1 MINEKIIINTIKE
14 NPHISTNA
22 LLRKLNIS
30 PRHNKVLT
38 NMLINLSSR
47 DLIAYDKRDS
57 TYVALKKLNT
67 IQGPIHFASE
77 GKCAFIDVDE
87 LSKTGAKV
95 SYFVSSNNFNTA
107 LNNDIVEAEV
117 FEPISP
123 NNNRTFAKVKKIIE
137 RRCKTLIGVLD
148 NVNGFVTFKPIEPIY
163 KNTSFRIKNIANEA
177 RILDVVVAEIINY
190 ENRNKEINI
199 VKRIT
204 DVNDP
209 MAYVKSLEE
218 ARNVPKDFPAE
229 VNKYIDEFIPNNIKN
244 EDLSTRMDLRNELV
258 VTIDGS
264 STKDFDD
271 AISVVKIDDNTY
283 ELGVHIADV
292 AYYVKE
298 NTPLDD
304 EALKRGTS
312 IYLLN
317 EVVPMLP
324 FKLSN
329 GICSLNPN
337 EERLTISCI
346 TRINK
351 EGKSISTKIVPSVIK
366 SKYRLTY
373 ERVNEFIND
382 SKTFDD
388 DKLNEMLKNAY
399 ELSKIVREFKNK
411 QGYIDFEI
419 QEPYIELDADG
430 RVIDIS
436 VEQTGES
443 EKMIEDFMVRANEEV
458 AKFIT
463 DLKLPMM
470 YRIHEVPSEEK
481 IEYFIDVLK
490 SLKINVSLNRKHIT
504 PLSFQKVI
512 NQINSQRNDEFL
524 KMLFLRTMQKAV
536 YSPENIGHFGLAS
549 DCYCHF
555 TSPIRRYP
563 DVVVHRI
570 LWEFVFKRQL
580 NKVED
585 FATNLQKIAAM
596 NSASEENAVQLE
608 RDVNDLK
615 FAEYFKSKINS
626 EFEGQVFG
634 ITKFG
639 MFIQFANKTDAM
651 VHISNIGDGD
661 YEVNEQMTK
670 LYSRNDPKKAY
681 KLGQT
686 VRVVITNADETTGK
700 IDCVLTQDYQTY
712 LKNKISKNFNQSKG
726 FNKR

>member
-1 MINEKIIINTIKE
+1 MINETVVINTIKE
-14 NPHISTNA
+14 NPHINTNT

-30 PRHNKVLT
+30 PRHSKILT

-47 DLIAYDKRDS
+47 DLIAFDKRDS
-57 TYVALKKLNT
+57 SYVALRKINT

-77 GKCAFIDVDE
+77 GKCAFVDVEE
-87 LSKTGAKV
+87 LSKNGTKS

-107 LNNDIVEAEV
+107 LNNDIVEADV

-123 NNNRTFAKVKKIIE
+123 DNNRTFAKVKKIIE

-163 KNTSFRIKNIANEA
+163 KNTSFRIKNIASEA
-177 RILDVVVAEIINY
+177 RVLDVVVAEIINY

-199 VKRIT
+199 IKRIT

-218 ARNVPKDFPAE
+218 ARNVPREFPAE
-229 VNKYIDEFIPNNIKN
+229 VNEYIQKFIPENIKN
-244 EDLSTRMDLRNELV
+244 EDLSMRTDLRNDLV

-271 AISVVKIDDNTY
+271 AISVVKIDENTY

-346 TRINK
+346 TKINK
-351 EGKSISTKIVPSVIK
+351 LGQSIETKIVLSVIK

-373 ERVNEFIND
+373 ERVNEFINE
-382 SKTFDD
+382 SKDFE
-388 DKLNEMLKNAY
+388 DKELNKMLKNAY
-399 ELSKIVREFKNK
+399 ELSQIIREFKNK

-419 QEPYIELDADG
+419 QEPHIELDSDG
-430 RVIDIS
+430 RVLDIS
-436 VEQTGES
+436 VEKTGES

-463 DLKLPMM
+463 NSKLPMM

-481 IEYFIDVLK
+481 IEYFLEVLK

-504 PLSFQKVI
+504 PLTFQKII

-536 YSPENIGHFGLAS
+536 YSPDNIGHFGLAS
-549 DCYCHF
+549 ECYCHF

-563 DVVVHRI
+563 DVIVHRV
-570 LWEFVFKRQL
+570 LWDFVFKKQL
-580 NKVED
+580 NKVDE
-585 FATNLQKIAAM
+585 FAANLQKIAAM

-639 MFIQFANKTDAM
+639 MFIQFDNKTDAM

-661 YEVNEQMTK
+661 FEANEQMTK
-670 LYSRNDPKKAY
+670 LYSKNDPKKAY

-700 IDCVLTQDYQTY
+700 IDCVLAKDYKTY
-712 LKNKISKNFNQSKG
+712 LRNKVSKNFNQQKG

>member
-1 MINEKIIINTIKE
+1 MINETVVINTIKE
-14 NPHISTNA
+14 NPHINTNT

-30 PRHNKVLT
+30 PRHSKILT

-47 DLIAYDKRDS
+47 DLIAFDKRDS
-57 TYVALKKLNT
+57 SYVALRKINT

-77 GKCAFIDVDE
+77 GKCAFVDVEE
-87 LSKTGAKV
+87 LSKNGTKS

-107 LNNDIVEAEV
+107 LNNDIVEADV

-123 NNNRTFAKVKKIIE
+123 DNNRTFAKVKKIIE

-163 KNTSFRIKNIANEA
+163 KNTSFRIKNIASEA
-177 RILDVVVAEIINY
+177 RVLDVVVAEIINY

-199 VKRIT
+199 IKRIT

-218 ARNVPKDFPAE
+218 ARNVPREFPAE
-229 VNKYIDEFIPNNIKN
+229 VNEYIQKFIPENIKN
-244 EDLSTRMDLRNELV
+244 EDLSMRTDLRNDLV

-271 AISVVKIDDNTY
+271 AISVVKIDENTY

-346 TRINK
+346 TKINK
-351 EGKSISTKIVPSVIK
+351 LGQSIETKIVPSVIK

-373 ERVNEFIND
+373 ERVNEFINE
-382 SKTFDD
+382 SKDFE
-388 DKLNEMLKNAY
+388 DKELNKMLKNAY
-399 ELSKIVREFKNK
+399 ELSQIIREFKNK

-419 QEPYIELDADG
+419 QEPHIELDSDG
-430 RVIDIS
+430 RVLDIS
-436 VEQTGES
+436 VEKTGES

-463 DLKLPMM
+463 NSKLPMM

-481 IEYFIDVLK
+481 IEYFLEVLK

-504 PLSFQKVI
+504 PLTFQKII

-536 YSPENIGHFGLAS
+536 YSPDNIGHFGLAS
-549 DCYCHF
+549 ECYCHF

-563 DVVVHRI
+563 DVIVHRV
-570 LWEFVFKRQL
+570 LWDFVFKKQL
-580 NKVED
+580 NKVDE
-585 FATNLQKIAAM
+585 FAANLQKIAAM

-639 MFIQFANKTDAM
+639 MFIQFDNKTDAM

-661 YEVNEQMTK
+661 FEANEQMTK
-670 LYSRNDPKKAY
+670 LYSKNDPKKAY

-700 IDCVLTQDYQTY
+700 IDCVLAKDYKTY
-712 LKNKISKNFNQSKG
+712 LRNKVSKNFNQQKG

>member
-1 MINEKIIINTIKE
+1 MINETVVINTIKE
-14 NPHISTNA
+14 NPHINTNT

-30 PRHNKVLT
+30 PRHSKILT

-47 DLIAYDKRDS
+47 DLIAFDKRDS
-57 TYVALKKLNT
+57 SYVALRKINT

-77 GKCAFIDVDE
+77 GKCAFVDVEE
-87 LSKTGAKV
+87 LSKNGTKS
-95 SYFVSSNNFNTA
+95 SYFVSSNSFNTA
-107 LNNDIVEAEV
+107 LNNDIVEADV

-123 NNNRTFAKVKKIIE
+123 DNNRTFAKVKKIIE

-163 KNTSFRIKNIANEA
+163 KNTSFRIKNIASEA
-177 RILDVVVAEIINY
+177 RVLDVVVAEIINY

-199 VKRIT
+199 IKRIT

-218 ARNVPKDFPAE
+218 ARNVPREFPAE
-229 VNKYIDEFIPNNIKN
+229 VNEYIQKFIPENIKN
-244 EDLSTRMDLRNELV
+244 EDLSMRTDLRNDLV

-271 AISVVKIDDNTY
+271 AISVVKIDENTY

-346 TRINK
+346 TKINK
-351 EGKSISTKIVPSVIK
+351 LGQSIETKIVPSVIK

-373 ERVNEFIND
+373 ERVNEFINE
-382 SKTFDD
+382 SKDFE
-388 DKLNEMLKNAY
+388 DKELNKMLKNAY
-399 ELSKIVREFKNK
+399 ELSQIIREFKNK

-419 QEPYIELDADG
+419 QEPHIELDSDG
-430 RVIDIS
+430 RVLDIS
-436 VEQTGES
+436 VEKTGES

-463 DLKLPMM
+463 NSKLPMM

-481 IEYFIDVLK
+481 IEYFLEVLK

-504 PLSFQKVI
+504 PLTFQKII

-536 YSPENIGHFGLAS
+536 YSPDNIDHFGLAS
-549 DCYCHF
+549 ECYCHF

-563 DVVVHRI
+563 DVIVHRV
-570 LWEFVFKRQL
+570 LWDFVFKKQL
-580 NKVED
+580 NKVDE
-585 FATNLQKIAAM
+585 FAANLQKIAAM

-639 MFIQFANKTDAM
+639 MFIQFDNKTDAM

-661 YEVNEQMTK
+661 FEANEQMTK
-670 LYSRNDPKKAY
+670 LYSKNDPKKAY

-700 IDCVLTQDYQTY
+700 IDCVLAQDYKTY
-712 LKNKISKNFNQSKG
+712 LRNKVSKNFNQQKG

>member
-1 MINEKIIINTIKE
+1 MINETVVINTIKE
-14 NPHISTNA
+14 NPHINTNT

-30 PRHNKVLT
+30 PRHSKILT

-47 DLIAYDKRDS
+47 DLIAFDKRDS
-57 TYVALKKLNT
+57 SYVALRKINT

-77 GKCAFIDVDE
+77 GKCAFVDVEE
-87 LSKTGAKV
+87 LNKNGTKS

-107 LNNDIVEAEV
+107 LNNDIVEADV

-123 NNNRTFAKVKKIIE
+123 DNNRTFAKVKKIIE

-163 KNTSFRIKNIANEA
+163 KNTSFRIKNIASEA
-177 RILDVVVAEIINY
+177 RVLDVVVAEIINY

-199 VKRIT
+199 IKRIT

-218 ARNVPKDFPAE
+218 ARNVPREFPAE
-229 VNKYIDEFIPNNIKN
+229 VNEYIQKFIPENIKN
-244 EDLSTRMDLRNELV
+244 EDLSMRTDLRNDLV

-271 AISVVKIDDNTY
+271 AISVVKIDENTY

-346 TRINK
+346 TKINK
-351 EGKSISTKIVPSVIK
+351 LGQSIETKIVPSVIK

-373 ERVNEFIND
+373 ERVNEFINE
-382 SKTFDD
+382 SKDFE
-388 DKLNEMLKNAY
+388 DKELNKMLKNAY
-399 ELSKIVREFKNK
+399 ELSQIIREFKNK

-419 QEPYIELDADG
+419 QEPHIELDSDG
-430 RVIDIS
+430 RVLDIS
-436 VEQTGES
+436 VEKTGES

-463 DLKLPMM
+463 NSKLPMM

-481 IEYFIDVLK
+481 IEYFLEVLK

-504 PLSFQKVI
+504 PLTFQKII

-536 YSPENIGHFGLAS
+536 YSPDNIGHFGLAS
-549 DCYCHF
+549 ECYCHF

-563 DVVVHRI
+563 DVIVHRV
-570 LWEFVFKRQL
+570 LWDFVFKKQL
-580 NKVED
+580 NKVDE
-585 FATNLQKIAAM
+585 FAANLQKIAAM

-608 RDVNDLK
+608 HDVNDLK

-639 MFIQFANKTDAM
+639 MFIQFDNKTDAM

-661 YEVNEQMTK
+661 FEANEQMTK
-670 LYSRNDPKKAY
+670 LYSKNDPKKAY

-700 IDCVLTQDYQTY
+700 IDCVLAKDYKTY
-712 LKNKISKNFNQSKG
+712 LRNKVSKNFNQQKG